1 MTNKEFKNSE
11 QFSDGKYRV
20 LKISDGSKDLRRITC
35 ETEGICL
42 IPFDTSNGKIR
53 NVYLARQMNYLQNK
67 EDHSCIC
74 IESRGT
80 YSSNFEEVESI
91 CKEELNIDCDVNDVY
106 YLGSI
111 KHNYPFTKSYKCYGI
126 NLDNH
131 SKDLSGFALDIPKS
145 EQDNRLYA
153 LDKVRFNRVLNGE
166 IEDSLC
172 LASATLLISYINS

>member
-53 NVYLARQMNYLQNK
+53 NVYLARQMNYLQNQ

-91 CKEELNIDCDVNDVY
+91 CKEEFVDQLAAYIYSLINNNTVVDS
-106 YLGSI
+106 LESI
-111 KHNYPFTKSYKCYGI
+111 FV
-126 NLDNH
+126 
-131 SKDLSGFALDIPKS
+131 SKPKS
-145 EQDNRLYA
+145 RA
-153 LDKVRFNRVLNGE
+153 KVVHKKSDT
-166 IEDSLC
+166 EDIKL
-172 LASATLLISYINS
+172 TEVDDE